1 MVSRPAGGGRRCRA
15 LFWQPL
21 GPAGGPEA
29 PPRAAAYKGL
39 WHAGAACCRAP
50 RWCPGAGLHRPS
62 ACLGPTRLL
71 EGRSGGAR
79 GGRAREARGGVGGR
93 AGGARRRRAS
103 PRAPVPLSQARPER
117 GRLVAAE
124 RPGRAAA
131 AHQRAAAPAAGGGGG
146 RRRLPGP
153 GGSGPGACSGRGAA
167 LGAPLAQQPC
177 SWAADAGS
185 NSRRAVFKA
194 AIVCKGWRPLRVQ
207 RRRRGSFRARCRT
220 GRSWRRWR
228 ATSAWTR
235 TMTASTRPRLR
246 AARSCRRRWTTA
258 RCTRSCRSTRA
269 CRGRAAARARRGGR
283 AGPAARRAASRPS
296 SRSTC
301 CSSAWRQPR
310 PRRPPTASSRQRVRG
325 N

>member
-1 MVSRPAGGGRRCRA
+1 MVSRPAGGRRRCRA

-21 GPAGGPEA
+21 GPEGGPEA
-29 PPRAAAYKGL
+29 SAGAAAYKGL

-50 RWCPGAGLHRPS
+50 RCCPGAGPPAALRLPGANQAVGRAQWRRQGREGAGS
-62 ACLGPTRLL
+62 A
-71 EGRSGGAR
+71 GAVWA
-79 GGRAREARGGVGGR
+79 GGRGQEAARLTARP
-93 AGGARRRRAS
+93 GAL
-103 PRAPVPLSQARPER
+103 PQARPER

-194 AIVCKGWRPLRVQ
+194 AIVCKGWRPLRVL

-235 TMTASTRPRLR
+235 TMTASTRPRSR